1 MLETLERYHKDG
13 LLHKQTHP
21 TLDLT
26 IWNYSPKV
34 QYERLWDEIT
44 LQCRGLVTNSKGEI
58 VARPFKKFFNYE
70 EHKPEDIPNEDYV
83 VYEKMDGSLGILFY
97 YKYELSDE
105 RRYNI
110 WFNNNYETGM
120 ERFFDPNNLPD
131 FDNSYYEPTPK
142 TKGEWIFATRGSFTS
157 EQSIKGKEILDRKHD
172 YSALR
177 KDNTYLF
184 EIIYPENRIV
194 VDYKGE
200 EKLVVLGVIHTETG
214 NEVPDSSLFFMQ
226 EGGWEL
232 VTVYKTW
239 GEGYDILKEEISKDK
254 EGYVL
259 RFRSGFRMK
268 IKGEEYVRLHRIL
281 TNISNRDIWEYL
293 KDNKPLDD
301 LLEKVPDEFN
311 DWVKSEVANFKEM
324 YTITLTMA
332 ELTFIK
338 FINPEMSRKEA
349 AEIIKTKDKSIQ
361 PILFKK
367 LDNKDY
373 SDLIW
378 KKLYP
383 SYSKPFK
390 KNNEES

>member
-157 EQSIKGKEILDRKHD
+157 EQSIRGKEILDKKYD
-172 YSALR
+172 YSSLR

-214 NEVPDSSLFFMQ
+214 EEVPDSSLFHMQ

-239 GEGYDILKEEISKDK
+239 GETYDILKEEISKDR
-254 EGYVL
+254 EGYVI
-259 RFRSGFRMK
+259 RFKNGFRMK

-324 YTITLTMA
+324 YMITLTMA

-338 FINPEMSRKEA
+338 FIKPEMSRKEA
-349 AEIIKTKDKSIQ
+349 AEIIKTKDKNIQ